1 MLPTDEA
8 LLNQYKAGDERS
20 FRTLIE
26 RYNTPIYNLALRFL
40 RDPMEAENVTQE
52 TFLRV
57 VSVIDRIHLDSPFKP
72 YLFRVAVNLCRDLA
86 RKKHPVLFSELNNSP
101 RRAEGVESVDASEAI
116 EDDSPPLW
124 ERLEREELCS
134 RLNAAIDAL
143 PLVYKA
149 VITLRFTEEF
159 SYEEIAQTL
168 DLPLNTV
175 RTHLRRAK
183 QQLRLGLEKNS
194 NPLPSQEYA
203 RLNAEREAR

>member
-8 LLNQYKAGDERS
+8 LLTQYKAGDERS
-20 FRTLIE
+20 FRALIE
-26 RYNTPIYNLALRFL
+26 RYNAPIYNLAFRFL

-52 TFLRV
+52 TFLRIV
-57 VSVIDRIHLDSPFKP
+57 GVLDRIRLDSPFKP

-86 RKKHPVLFSELNNSP
+86 RKKHPVLFSELNSAP
-101 RRAEGVESVDASEAI
+101 RRGDGAETVDAVEAI
-116 EDDSPPLW
+116 EDDSPPPW
-124 ERLEREELCS
+124 ARLEQAELSS
-134 RLNAAIDAL
+134 RLNEAIDAL

-159 SYEEIAQTL
+159 SYQEIAQAL

-183 QQLRLGLEKNS
+183 HQLRLELERDS
-194 NPLPSQEYA
+194 NPLPSQGYA
-203 RLNAEREAR
+203 RLNAERGVR

>member
-1 MLPTDEA
+1 MSLTDEA
-8 LLNQYKAGDERS
+8 LLNQYKAGDERA

-26 RYNTPIYNLALRFL
+26 RYSAPIHNLAFRFL

-72 YLFRVAVNLCRDLA
+72 YLFRVALNLCRDFA
-86 RKKHPVLFSELNNSP
+86 RKKHPVLFTDLNSATRP
-101 RRAEGVESVDASEAI
+101 DDGAGTADASEAI
-116 EDDSPPLW
+116 ADESPPPW
-124 ERLEREELCS
+124 ERLEQEELCVH
-134 RLNAAIDAL
+134 LNAAIDAL

-183 QQLRLGLEKNS
+183 QQLRLRLEKES
-194 NPLPSQEYA
+194 TPLPSQGYA
-203 RLNAEREAR
+203 RLNAERGVR